1 VTGGGERP
9 ATGGGERSS
18 AGGGERPATGGGER
32 SSADG
37 GERPA
42 TGAPSASA
50 EPPPSDSGFARHEHR
65 FGTGAAF
72 TVGIEEELLLV
83 DPDTLQLAHVAD
95 RVLPGMRLSKE
106 RADHE
111 AFLAE
116 VEVRSEPRRTA
127 GEAIADIAAGRAAV
141 IDAGG
146 TPMAVGL
153 HPDARFGDVRLV
165 DSDRYRRVEGEMRG
179 LIKRTPECALHVH
192 VAMPTPDAAV
202 AGLMGLRDALPLIGA
217 LGAGSPFWFGF
228 DSGLAS
234 ARAAII
240 RAYPGRGLPPRLDGW
255 EDYLEALDAIAAG
268 GGPQDHTMV
277 WWDARLQPRLGTI
290 ELRELDVQTG
300 LEEAAGVAALVHA
313 LARRAA
319 EQPLKDQ
326 APEQALHWSSFRAV
340 RDGLEAELLFRG
352 TLRNARDAVE
362 ELLDELRGEDDAL
375 EGVEKILRDGGAPA
389 RQRAIHAGGGMAALL
404 RHLADE
410 TARSV

>member
-1 VTGGGERP
+1 VTEDAERP
-9 ATGGGERSS
+9 ASRER
-18 AGGGERPATGGGER
+18 
-32 SSADG
+32 
-37 GERPA
+37 
-42 TGAPSASA
+42 
-50 EPPPSDSGFARHEHR
+50 PPSDAAFARHEHR
-65 FGTGAAF
+65 FGSGEAF
-72 TVGIEEELLLV
+72 TIGLEEELLLV
-83 DPDTLQLAHVAD
+83 DPDTLRLAHVAD
-95 RVLPGMRLSKE
+95 RVVPAMHLSQE

-127 GEAIADIAAGRAAV
+127 SEAIVDIAAGRAAV
-141 IDAGG
+141 VGAGG

-153 HPDARFGDVRLV
+153 HPDAHFGDVRLV

-192 VAMPTPDAAV
+192 VAMPSPDAAV
-202 AGLMGLRDALPLIGA
+202 AGLMGLREALPLIGA

-240 RAYPGRGLPPRLDGW
+240 RAYPGRGLPPRLRGW
-255 EDYLEALDAIAAG
+255 EDYLDALDAIALG
-268 GGPQDHTMV
+268 GGPKDHTMV

-319 EQPLKDQ
+319 EEPLTEH
-326 APEQALHWSSFRAV
+326 APAQALHWSSFRAV
-340 RDGLEAELLFRG
+340 RDGLDAELLFRG
-352 TLRNARDAVE
+352 RLQPARAAAR
-362 ELLDELRGEDDAL
+362 ELLDELGKEDAAL
-375 EGVEKILRDGGAPA
+375 EGVERILRDGGAAA
-389 RQRAIHAGGGMAALL
+389 RQRAIHAEGGMEALL

-410 TARSV
+410 TARPLS

>member
-1 VTGGGERP
+1 VTADANRPPSGGPPPAGEPPSGEPPP
-9 ATGGGERSS
+9 A
-18 AGGGERPATGGGER
+18 AKPASG
-32 SSADG
+32 
-37 GERPA
+37 
-42 TGAPSASA
+42 
-50 EPPPSDSGFARHEHR
+50 EPPPSDAGFARHEHR
-65 FGTGAAF
+65 FGTGEPF
-72 TVGIEEELLLV
+72 TIGLEEELLLV
-83 DPDTLQLAHVAD
+83 DRETLQLAHVAD
-95 RVLPGMRLSKE
+95 RVVPAMHLPKE

-127 GEAIADIAAGRAAV
+127 GGAIGDIAAGRAAV
-141 IDAGG
+141 ATAGG

-153 HPDARFGDVRLV
+153 HPDARFGDVSLV
-165 DSDRYRRVEGEMRG
+165 QSDRYRRVEGEMRG

-192 VAMPTPDAAV
+192 VAMPSPDAAV
-202 AGLMGLRDALPLIGA
+202 AGLMGLREALPLIGA

-240 RAYPGRGLPPRLDGW
+240 RAYPGRGLPPRLRGW
-255 EDYLEALDAIAAG
+255 EDYLEALDSIAAG
-268 GGPQDHTMV
+268 GGPKDHTMV

-319 EQPLKDQ
+319 EEPLKKT
-326 APEQALHWSSFRAV
+326 APDQALHWSSFRAV
-340 RDGLEAELLFRG
+340 RDGLDAELLFRG
-352 TLRNARDAVE
+352 RLRPARDAVRD
-362 ELLDELRGEDDAL
+362 LLDELRGEDDAL
-375 EGVEKILRDGGAPA
+375 EGVERILRDGGAPQ
-389 RQRAIHAGGGMAALL
+389 RQREVHANGGMPALL

-410 TARSV
+410 TARPL